1 MAEERYMKNETF
13 GLEELEIS
21 EVIREL
27 RIEKEIPQ
35 KILYYGLCTRKQY
48 IQLEN
53 GEVIMDEYLSER
65 LFSRMHVQ
73 YRLLDIMLDDDNFWQ
88 RECRYKVRTHMYNG
102 AWEKAEALL
111 NEYEER
117 APKTEL
123 HMQYVLAKRAEINW
137 KSGKE
142 ASGKAFWEA
151 LELTMPVKELEIRW
165 KENGVIAEDELMYYF
180 CYRLCEKPFTME
192 EYSDFLEKLEKWFLS
207 VQIYAEIYFEAAYRF
222 VLTLWQEEQYVFCRN
237 VCQKAIEVL
246 KLGIK
251 KFHLAEFY
259 FYDAIAGMRLRHGQ
273 KEEQELFLQC
283 KMAYY
288 TAMSFGKTESGR
300 KIQKYCEE
308 ELGWHIIK

>member
-1 MAEERYMKNETF
+1 MATERYIKNETL
-13 GLEELEIS
+13 GLEMLELS
-21 EVIREL
+21 EVIREF
-27 RIEKEIPQ
+27 RIEKNISQ
-35 KILYYGLCTRKQY
+35 TTLYYGLCTKKQY
-48 IQLEN
+48 TKLEE
-53 GEVIMDEYLSER
+53 GEAVMDEYLSER
-65 LFSRMHVQ
+65 LFSRLHIQ
-73 YRLLDIMLDDDNFWQ
+73 YRLMDIMLDDDNFWQ
-88 RECRYKVRTHMYNG
+88 KECRHAVGTAIYNE
-102 AWEKAEALL
+102 AWEKAEVLL
-111 NEYEER
+111 DEYEER

-123 HMQYVLAKRAEINW
+123 HMQYVLAKRAELNW

-142 ASGKAFWEA
+142 SSGNNFLKA
-151 LELTMPVKELEIRW
+151 LEMTMPVTELETRL
-165 KENGVIAEDELMYYF
+165 KKNGVIAEDELLWYF
-180 CYRLCEKPFTME
+180 WYRLCEKPFSME
-192 EYSDFLEKLEKWFLS
+192 EYSDFLKKVEEHFFS

-222 VLTLWQEEQYVFCRN
+222 VLMLWQEEQYVFCRK

>member
-1 MAEERYMKNETF
+1 MAAERYMKNETL

-27 RIEKEIPQ
+27 RIERDIPQ

-65 LFSRMHVQ
+65 LLSRMRVQ

-88 RECRYKVRTHMYNG
+88 KECRYKVRTYMYKA
-102 AWEKAEALL
+102 AWEKAGTLL
-111 NEYEER
+111 KEYEER

-137 KSGKE
+137 NSGKE
-142 ASGKAFWEA
+142 TSGTAFLKA
-151 LELTMPVKELEIRW
+151 LELTMPVKELETRL
-165 KENGVIAEDELMYYF
+165 KENGVIAEDELMWYF
-180 CYRLCEKPFTME
+180 LYRLCEKPFSME
-192 EYSDFLEKLEKWFLS
+192 EYALFLKKLEEQFLS

-222 VLTLWQEEQYVFCRN
+222 VLTLWKAEQYVVCRN

-259 FYDAIAGMRLRHGQ
+259 FYDAIAGMRLRHVQ

-308 ELGWHIIK
+308 ELGWHITK